1 MALKDKKAVV
11 MKNAKQ
17 RPTLKMF
24 TVPQV
29 FPSPELLASAC
40 PEQTRAVAGR
50 EFFYNPFNIKC
61 NAKDAIWRTE
71 QTEQYGRGG
80 CGRQEKE
87 AIYFL

>member
-1 MALKDKKAVV
+1 
-11 MKNAKQ
+11 MKNARQ

-24 TVPQV
+24 AVSQV

-50 EFFYNPFNIKC
+50 EFLLPLNNKC
-61 NAKDAIWRTE
+61 NAKDISCRTE
-71 QTEQYGRGG
+71 QTEQYRRGG
-80 CGRQEKE
+80 CGWQEKE